1 MKNNRLYRTIEIEDY
16 DGTTYELDLFEEGEG
31 IVCDECGSL
40 QEDDQLIEFITC
52 VNCKATISL

>member
-1 MKNNRLYRTIEIEDY
+1 MENIRLRRTIEIEDY
-16 DGTTYELDLFEEGEG
+16 DGSIYELDLFEEGEG
-31 IVCDECGSL
+31 IVCEECGSL

>member
-1 MKNNRLYRTIEIEDY
+1 MKNIP
-16 DGTTYELDLFEEGEG
+16 DLSNVDLTHAKD
-31 IVCDECGSL
+31 IVCEECGSL